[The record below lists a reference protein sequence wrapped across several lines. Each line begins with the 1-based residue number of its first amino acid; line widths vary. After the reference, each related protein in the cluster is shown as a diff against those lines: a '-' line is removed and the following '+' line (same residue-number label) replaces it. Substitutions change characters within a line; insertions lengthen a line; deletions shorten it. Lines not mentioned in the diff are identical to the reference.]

1 MIEVCTHPEE
11 NQVSWQ
17 SEFVRLLPE
26 IEYRLKRAFPGLDA
40 ESREDAVE
48 EGVIHALFAFIR
60 LHEQGRASSV
70 SASNHAWYA
79 ARQVRRGRPAVGR
92 MSSKEPL
99 SRYAQLKSR
108 TIHREPWI
116 DVLVEDRRAS
126 IADQVAIRID
136 AREWLATLSRRT
148 KQIARDLAVGFST
161 SEVARKHGVTAGRI
175 SQLRRTLQ
183 QSWLEFQGELSPY
196 AVE

>member
-1 MIEVCTHPEE
+1 M
-11 NQVSWQ
+11 
-17 SEFVRLLPE
+17 
-26 IEYRLKRAFPGLDA
+26 
-40 ESREDAVE
+40 
-48 EGVIHALFAFIR
+48 LFAFIR
-60 LHEQGRASSV
+60 LHDQGRAGSV

-99 SRYAQLKSR
+99 SRYAQLGKSR
-108 TIHREPWI
+108 TIRREPWI
-116 DVLVEDRRAS
+116 DVLVDDRRAS

-148 KQIARDLAVGFST
+148 KQIAKDLAVGFST
-161 SEVARKHGVTAGRI
+161 GEIARKHGVTAGRI

-183 QSWLEFQGELSPY
+183 QSWLEFQGEP
-196 AVE
+196 AANTVR

>member
-1 MIEVCTHPEE
+1 MTELYDDSEKSHST
-11 NQVSWQ
+11 WQ
-17 SEFVRLLPE
+17 SAFVQILPE
-26 IEYRLKRAFPGLDA
+26 IEQRLQRGFRHLDP

-60 LHEQGRASSV
+60 LHEQGRAGSV

-92 MSSKEPL
+92 MSMREPL

-148 KQIARDLAVGFST
+148 KQIAKDLAVGFST

-175 SQLRRTLQ
+175 SQLRRKLQ
-183 QSWLEFQGELSPY
+183 QSWLEFQGEQAPY

>member
-1 MIEVCTHPEE
+1 M
-11 NQVSWQ
+11 
-17 SEFVRLLPE
+17 R
-26 IEYRLKRAFPGLDA
+26 
-40 ESREDAVE
+40 
-48 EGVIHALFAFIR
+48 
-60 LHEQGRASSV
+60 
-70 SASNHAWYA
+70 
-79 ARQVRRGRPAVGR
+79 
-92 MSSKEPL
+92 EPL
-99 SRYAQLKSR
+99 SRYAQLGKSR
-108 TIHREPWI
+108 TIHGEPWI

-183 QSWLEFQGELSPY
+183 QSWLEFQGEP
-196 AVE
+196 AANTVQ